1 MAVEITPVVGCAT
14 CAAPLCRACL
24 GCTACRTYSKGCLCP
39 SVECSAE
46 RVAARRVWLDASKA
60 LGAHIDNCFPCALE
74 WATPCD
80 DGQALRAAADAAWT
94 AYEEMGR

>member
-39 SVECSAE
+39 SVEYSAE
-46 RVAARRVWLDASKA
+46 RVAARQAWLDAGRM
-60 LGAHIDNCFPCALE
+60 LGQHIDDCFPCSLA
-74 WATPCD
+74 WATDCD
-80 DGQALRAAADAAWT
+80 QGKALRAAVDAAW
-94 AYEEMGR
+94 ARYEVAS